1 MQMGLFK
8 RKPAEEEPKVEAP
21 VLRDGDGWRVCVHY
35 GDMMFDK
42 GEIPYAV
49 DFWTEAVDRFDGSDK
64 AFGSMCQGIADRVV
78 GCCWRESRGGSV
90 CPVNLVARIE
100 SEIEVKWPEISK
112 EGSITQ
118 KVFDGLMAKMGSCDT
133 VEHVVMI
140 FMDACFCQIGYM
152 GNAPEIREV
161 PVRCGDIIARSAD
174 ADAAIDMLADPKDR
188 RGMNP
193 RSAHRSI
200 LLFREYFSDLRN
212 GVEIALGGKTQKEI
226 DDAVA
231 YWEGHRR
238 ERVDHLAR
246 GVEEKSQY
254 ASATA
259 FGRKQHGRACYIEIA
274 DFVEEYF
281 SMDGNVPSR

>member
-1 MQMGLFK
+1 MGLFK

-140 FMDACFCQIGYM
+140 FMDASFCQIG
-152 GNAPEIREV
+152 
-161 PVRCGDIIARSAD
+161 
-174 ADAAIDMLADPKDR
+174 
-188 RGMNP
+188 
-193 RSAHRSI
+193 
-200 LLFREYFSDLRN
+200 
-212 GVEIALGGKTQKEI
+212 
-226 DDAVA
+226 
-231 YWEGHRR
+231 
-238 ERVDHLAR
+238 
-246 GVEEKSQY
+246 
-254 ASATA
+254 
-259 FGRKQHGRACYIEIA
+259 
-274 DFVEEYF
+274 
-281 SMDGNVPSR
+281 